1 MRPGSTPQADAATEI
16 TTRNPAQKSLHTD
29 RAACTLRASGELGI
43 GIPDIKGPGGHL
55 VVAQAGRQ
63 VEQAIADCDPSPWS
77 DDSRVSQLA
86 GKKKS
91 GVARPL
97 VFGAMAAC
105 MLLWV
110 AFYNGYPTVF
120 PDTGGYLYTGAF
132 HIELP
137 PFRAPGYSIFIEL
150 TSLGA
155 SAWFTIAIQAIV
167 VVTVLHRTCKYLI
180 GGESGGQSG
189 AESGC
194 QSKFRDN
201 CLLAIVCLLAA
212 VTSLP
217 WEASQL
223 MPDVFAGVVFLSAFL
238 LVFDDQLRLTG
249 RIILST
255 ILAISVSSHLSLLPI
270 ATLFA
275 AVLVLATLAG
285 GRLRGVPPAKSTL
298 VWLLVPIVAAG
309 LWTAT
314 LNRRMGLGFRL
325 SASGNEFLL
334 SSLFGKGL
342 AANFLRENCPK
353 KPFVACRYL
362 SNLPTTPGQFLFW
375 HPLLHDMAGHEDE
388 MQQLVRDTIVA
399 HPVKFVMSSSED
411 TFRQLAAFRTG
422 DEIRE
427 TNSLTSNGVV
437 IRQIFAGDSHAYS
450 NGRQSHRR
458 LNRLANFAA
467 ILDTLVFWLSAV
479 ACLVL
484 AWTKRVERVNV
495 FFFSTILFLV
505 INAAICATFAGVYD
519 RYQSR
524 VAWLVPFCLM
534 SYICCLVKERKRAI
548 S

>member
-1 MRPGSTPQADAATEI
+1 
-16 TTRNPAQKSLHTD
+16 LHTD
-29 RAACTLRASGELGI
+29 RTACTLRTSGEVEI

-63 VEQAIADCDPSPWS
+63 VEQAIADCDPSHWS
-77 DDSRVSQLA
+77 DDSRISQRA

-91 GVARPL
+91 GVVRPL

-120 PDTGGYLYTGAF
+120 PDTGAYLYTGAF

-167 VVTVLHRTCKYLI
+167 VVAVLHRTCKYLL
-180 GGESGGQSG
+180 GGESDGQSSGESGGQSG
-189 AESGC
+189 AESGAKL
-194 QSKFRDN
+194 KFRDN

-249 RIILST
+249 RVILST

-275 AVLVLATLAG
+275 AVLALTTFAN
-285 GRLRGVPPAKSTL
+285 GRVRRVPPAKSTL
-298 VWLLVPIVAAG
+298 VWLLVPIIAAG

-325 SASGNEFLL
+325 SVSGNEFLL

-342 AANFLRENCPK
+342 AADFLHENCPK

-362 SNLPTTPGQFLFW
+362 SNLPKTPGQFLFW
-375 HPLLHDMAGHEDE
+375 HPLLPAMAGHEDE
-388 MQQLVRDTIVA
+388 MQQLVRETIVA

-411 TFRQLAAFRTG
+411 TFRQFATFRTG

-437 IRQIFAGDSHAYS
+437 IQQIFAGDSHAYS
-450 NGRQSHRR
+450 NDRQSHHR

-484 AWTKRVERVNV
+484 AWTKRAERVNV
-495 FFFSTILFLV
+495 FFYSAILFLV

-534 SYICCLVKERKRAI
+534 SYICSMVKDRNSAI